1 MLTVPKVEELWD
13 SMCTAAISVTSKALG
28 EVTNAEV
35 LLKIKLVI
43 ALFIQT
49 MEGWGYSV
57 SRLDDFLL
65 DMFDKYAEL
74 LKKRFSE
81 DFQEVSVDLVV
92 CDLRRS
98 CLQLLDC
105 FYGRLHAY
113 GHQLK
118 EGL

>member
-1 MLTVPKVEELWD
+1 
-13 SMCTAAISVTSKALG
+13 MCTAAISVTSKALG

-105 FYGRLHAY
+105 LYGRLHAY